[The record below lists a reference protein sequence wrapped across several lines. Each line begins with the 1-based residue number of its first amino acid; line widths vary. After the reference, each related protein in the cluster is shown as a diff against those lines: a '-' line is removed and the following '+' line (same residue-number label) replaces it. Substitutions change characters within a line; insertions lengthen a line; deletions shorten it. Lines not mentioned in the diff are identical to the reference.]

1 MRWTQVLYLVL
12 SVSSRFPCG
21 RWLGKG
27 VDDGSLER
35 VLIGELMVP
44 IGEED
49 SGRGCRT
56 PPLQRSPSQTRRI
69 SITSLPGRGYSQYLS
84 GLTRS
89 CAERAAHCSMGLLS
103 LLICACIVMRLLPS
117 LQNWLRSKFKRPS
130 GRLWTPSSNT
140 STSQRKRRVTD
151 LTPNCSSL
159 IMKTVLSL
167 SDEVI
172 MFKSDI

>member
-1 MRWTQVLYLVL
+1 MRWAQVLYLVL

-69 SITSLPGRGYSQYLS
+69 SITSLPGRGCSQYLS
-84 GLTRS
+84 GST
-89 CAERAAHCSMGLLS
+89 S
-103 LLICACIVMRLLPS
+103 LLICACIVMHLLPS

-140 STSQRKRRVTD
+140 STSQRKRQVTD
-151 LTPNCSSL
+151 LTPNSSSL
-159 IMKTVLSL
+159 IMKTVPSL
-167 SDEVI
+167 NDEVI
-172 MFKSDI
+172 MVKSDI